1 MGVFRWENGSVN
13 FSSTVRSHSF
23 HRRSSSNLFVRWV
36 AAFSALSSSFATRR
50 NSTHANDRCKVPETN
65 ETVFSKKASNWRK
78 FRKITRTFNVC
89 IWSISV
95 PTVSWSIIVAMVH
108 WMFTSKPDQPNTLW
122 SMQST
127 GDVNW
132 QMHWVFSIRKRSV
145 TQTINPKWL
154 LTDDC
159 CLWFVLVHRDVKM
172 QNILLKDNYQT
183 LVLTDYGTA
192 TQLGKGWM
200 TNNVGTPSRSN
211 ADPTECQEIFWRSIT
226 KASVWAVA
234 LGTIRCF
241 LARLDF
247 YWTKLAHWFSSN

>member
-1 MGVFRWENGSVN
+1 MGALQWENGYVN
-13 FSSTVRSHSF
+13 FSSTVRSRSF

-65 ETVFSKKASNWRK
+65 ETVFSKKASNWRT
-78 FRKITRTFNVC
+78 FRKIIRTFNAC
-89 IWSISV
+89 IWSISAG
-95 PTVSWSIIVAMVH
+95 TVSWSIIVATVH
-108 WMFTSKPDQPNTLW
+108 WMSMSKQDQPNTLW
-122 SMQST
+122 SLPST

-132 QMHWVFSIRKRSV
+132 PMHWVFSIRKRSV
-145 TQTINPKWL
+145 MQKTNPQWL
-154 LTDDC
+154 LTNDC
-159 CLWFVLVHRDVKM
+159 CSWFVLVHRDVKM

-211 ADPTECQEIFWRSIT
+211 ANLIEIRGFFDGLWRKHLPGLSPYEPFDAFWRYLISI
-226 KASVWAVA
+226 
-234 LGTIRCF
+234 GR
-241 LARLDF
+241 
-247 YWTKLAHWFSSN
+247 N